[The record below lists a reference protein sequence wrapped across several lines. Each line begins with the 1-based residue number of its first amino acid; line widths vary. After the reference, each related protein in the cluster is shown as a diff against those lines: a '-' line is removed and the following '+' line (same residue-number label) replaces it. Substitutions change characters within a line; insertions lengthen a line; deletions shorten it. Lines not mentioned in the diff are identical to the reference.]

1 MKILCKFTKLG
12 YLKFISHLDLV
23 DLFQRTL
30 FQNKVDV
37 KFSEGFNPHPR
48 MSIAYPLPLG
58 IESNSEYMEIY
69 LNSKIDLKDFLI
81 KMNERLPQGIKI
93 VEAKYDDDE
102 SISNKV
108 KSVVYAFRLLNTF
121 YDKNK
126 DIDLAKELNKVNDMD
141 IVEIERK
148 RKKGKRRIFVKEN
161 AKDYLNR
168 FELKDNAIYAYIKM
182 SEQGSLKPA
191 LVFDILN
198 NYTDIVMDELDIDL
212 ERIGLYQ
219 DEEGTKEIFL

>member
-69 LNSKIDLKDFLI
+69 LNSKIDLKDFLV

-108 KSVVYAFRLLNTF
+108 KSVVYAFKLLNTF

-126 DIDLAKELNKVNDMD
+126 DIDLAKELNKINAMDM
-141 IVEIERK
+141 VEIERK

-168 FELKDNAIYAYIKM
+168 LELKDDAIYAFIKM

-198 NYTDIVMDELDIDL
+198 NYTDISMDELDIDL

-219 DEEGTKEIFL
+219 DEEGLKEIFL

>member
-108 KSVVYAFRLLNTF
+108 KSVVYAFKLLNTF

-168 FELKDNAIYAYIKM
+168 LELKEDAIYAYIKM

-191 LVFDILN
+191 LGFDILN

>member
-108 KSVVYAFRLLNTF
+108 KSVVYAFKLLNTF
-121 YDKNK
+121 YNKNK
-126 DIDLAKELNKVNDMD
+126 DIDLTKELNKINDMD

-168 FELKDNAIYAYIKM
+168 LEIKDDAIYAYIKM

>member
-12 YLKFISHLDLV
+12 YLKFISHLGLV

-69 LNSKIDLKDFLI
+69 LNSRIDLKDFLI
-81 KMNERLPQGIKI
+81 KMNERLPAGIKI
-93 VEAKYDDDE
+93 IEAMYDDDE

-108 KSVVYAFRLLNTF
+108 KSVVYAFKLLNTF
-121 YDKNK
+121 FDINK
-126 DIDLAKELNKVNDMD
+126 DVDIAKELDKINSMD

-161 AKDYLNR
+161 AKEYLKR
-168 FELKDNAIYAYIKM
+168 LELKDDAIYAYIKM
-182 SEQGSLKPA
+182 SENGSLKPA
-191 LVFDILN
+191 LIFDILN
-198 NYTDIVMDELDIDL
+198 NYTNINMDELDIDL

-219 DEEGTKEIFL
+219 DEDGLKEIFL

>member
-81 KMNERLPQGIKI
+81 KMNERLPHGIKI

-108 KSVVYAFRLLNTF
+108 KSVVYAFKLLNTF

-126 DIDLAKELNKVNDMD
+126 DIDLAKELNKINDMD

-148 RKKGKRRIFVKEN
+148 RKKGKKRIFVKEN

-168 FELKDNAIYAYIKM
+168 LELKDNAIYAYIKM

>member
-69 LNSKIDLKDFLI
+69 LNSEVDLDDFVN

-108 KSVVYAFRLLNTF
+108 KSVVYAFKLLNTF

-126 DIDLAKELNKVNDMD
+126 DIDIAKELDKVNAMD

-168 FELKDNAIYAYIKM
+168 LELKDDAIYAYIKM

>member
-69 LNSKIDLKDFLI
+69 LNSRIDLKDFLI
-81 KMNERLPQGIKI
+81 KMNERLPAGIKI
-93 VEAKYDDDE
+93 VEAMYDDDE

-108 KSVVYAFRLLNTF
+108 KSVVYAFKLLNTF
-121 YDKNK
+121 FDKNK
-126 DIDLAKELNKVNDMD
+126 NVDIAKELDKINLMD

-161 AKDYLNR
+161 AKEYLKR
-168 FELKDNAIYAYIKM
+168 LELKDDAIYAYIKM
-182 SEQGSLKPA
+182 SENGSLKPA
-191 LVFDILN
+191 LIFDILN
-198 NYTDIVMDELDIDL
+198 NYTNINMDELDIDL

-219 DEEGTKEIFL
+219 DEDGLKEIFL

>member
-69 LNSKIDLKDFLI
+69 LNSEVDLDDFVN
-81 KMNERLPQGIKI
+81 KMNERLPIGIKI

-102 SISNKV
+102 SIYNKV
-108 KSVVYAFRLLNTF
+108 KSVVYAFKLLNTF

-126 DIDLAKELNKVNDMD
+126 DIDLEKELNKINDMD
-141 IVEIERK
+141 NLEIERK
-148 RKKGKRRIFVKEN
+148 RKKGKKRIFVKEN

-168 FELKDNAIYAYIKM
+168 LELKDDAIYAYIKM
-182 SEQGSLKPA
+182 SENGSLKPA
-191 LVFDILN
+191 LIFDILN
-198 NYTDIVMDELDIDL
+198 KYTDIVMDELDIDL

-219 DEEGTKEIFL
+219 DEEGLKEIFL

>member
-108 KSVVYAFRLLNTF
+108 KSVVYAFKLLNTF

-126 DIDLAKELNKVNDMD
+126 DIDIAKELDKVNAMD

-168 FELKDNAIYAYIKM
+168 LELKDEAIYAYIKM

-191 LVFDILN
+191 LVLDILN

-212 ERIGLYQ
+212 ERVGLYQ
-219 DEEGTKEIFL
+219 DEEGLKEIFL

>member
-69 LNSKIDLKDFLI
+69 LNSRIDLKDFLI
-81 KMNERLPQGIKI
+81 KMNERLPAGIKI
-93 VEAKYDDDE
+93 VEAMYDDDE

-108 KSVVYAFRLLNTF
+108 KSVVYAFKLLNTF
-121 YDKNK
+121 FDKNK
-126 DIDLAKELNKVNDMD
+126 YVDIAKELDKIYSMD

-161 AKDYLNR
+161 AKEYLKR
-168 FELKDNAIYAYIKM
+168 LELKDDAIYAYIKM
-182 SEQGSLKPA
+182 SENGSLKPA
-191 LVFDILN
+191 LIFDILN
-198 NYTDIVMDELDIDL
+198 NYTNINMDELDIDL

-219 DEEGTKEIFL
+219 DEDGLKEIFL

>member
-69 LNSKIDLKDFLI
+69 LNSEVDLDDFVN
-81 KMNERLPQGIKI
+81 KMNERLPIGIKI

-108 KSVVYAFRLLNTF
+108 KSVVYAFKLLNTF

-126 DIDLAKELNKVNDMD
+126 DIDIAKELDKVNAMD

-148 RKKGKRRIFVKEN
+148 RKKGKKRIFVKEN

-168 FELKDNAIYAYIKM
+168 LELKDDAIYAYIKM

>member
-1 MKILCKFTKLG
+1 MKILCKFTKIG

-58 IESNSEYMEIY
+58 IESNSEHMEIY
-69 LNSKIDLKDFLI
+69 LNSKIDLKDFLV

-108 KSVVYAFRLLNTF
+108 KSVVYAFKLLNTF
-121 YDKNK
+121 YEKNK
-126 DIDLAKELNKVNDMD
+126 DIDLAKELNKINDMD

-168 FELKDNAIYAYIKM
+168 LELKDDAIYAYIKM

-219 DEEGTKEIFL
+219 DEEGLKEIFL

>member
-108 KSVVYAFRLLNTF
+108 KSVVYAFKLLNTF

-126 DIDLAKELNKVNDMD
+126 DIDLARELDKINDMD
-141 IVEIERK
+141 DVEIERK
-148 RKKGKRRIFVKEN
+148 RKKGKKRIFVKEN

-168 FELKDNAIYAYIKM
+168 LEFKDDAIYAYIKM
-182 SEQGSLKPA
+182 SENGSLKPA

-219 DEEGTKEIFL
+219 DEEGLKEIFL

>member
-108 KSVVYAFRLLNTF
+108 KSVVYAFKLLNTF

-126 DIDLAKELNKVNDMD
+126 DIDIAKELDKVNAMD

-168 FELKDNAIYAYIKM
+168 LELKDEAIYAYIKM
-182 SEQGSLKPA
+182 SENGSLKPA

>member
-69 LNSKIDLKDFLI
+69 LNSRIDLKDFLI
-81 KMNERLPQGIKI
+81 KMNERLPDGIKI
-93 VEAKYDDDE
+93 IEAMYDDDE

-108 KSVVYAFRLLNTF
+108 KSVVYAFKLLNTF
-121 YDKNK
+121 FDKNK
-126 DIDLAKELNKVNDMD
+126 DVDIAKELDKINSMD

-161 AKDYLNR
+161 AKEYLKR
-168 FELKDNAIYAYIKM
+168 LELKDDAIYAYIKM
-182 SEQGSLKPA
+182 SENGSLKPA
-191 LVFDILN
+191 LIFDILN
-198 NYTDIVMDELDIDL
+198 NYTNINMDELDIDL

-219 DEEGTKEIFL
+219 DEDGLKEIFL

>member
-69 LNSKIDLKDFLI
+69 LNSRIDLKDFLI
-81 KMNERLPQGIKI
+81 KMNERLPAGIKI
-93 VEAKYDDDE
+93 IEAMYDDDE

-108 KSVVYAFRLLNTF
+108 KSVVYAFKLLNTF
-121 YDKNK
+121 FDKNK
-126 DIDLAKELNKVNDMD
+126 DIDIAKELDKINSMD

-161 AKDYLNR
+161 AKEYLKR
-168 FELKDNAIYAYIKM
+168 LELKDDAIYAYIKI
-182 SEQGSLKPA
+182 SENGSLKPA
-191 LVFDILN
+191 LIFDILN
-198 NYTDIVMDELDIDL
+198 NYTNINMDELDIDL

-219 DEEGTKEIFL
+219 DEDGLKEIFL

>member
-69 LNSKIDLKDFLI
+69 LNSRIDLKDFLI
-81 KMNERLPQGIKI
+81 KMNERLPAGIKI
-93 VEAKYDDDE
+93 IEAMYDDDE

-108 KSVVYAFRLLNTF
+108 KSVVYAFKLLNTF
-121 YDKNK
+121 FDKNK
-126 DIDLAKELNKVNDMD
+126 NVDIAKELDKINSMD

-161 AKDYLNR
+161 AKEYLKR
-168 FELKDNAIYAYIKM
+168 LELKDDAIYAYIKM
-182 SEQGSLKPA
+182 SENGSLKPA
-191 LVFDILN
+191 LIFDILN
-198 NYTDIVMDELDIDL
+198 NYTNINMDELDIDL

-219 DEEGTKEIFL
+219 DEDGLKEIFL

>member
-108 KSVVYAFRLLNTF
+108 KSVVYAFKLLNTF

-126 DIDLAKELNKVNDMD
+126 DIDIAKELDKVNAMD

-168 FELKDNAIYAYIKM
+168 LELKDNAIYAYIKM

-191 LVFDILN
+191 LVLDILN

-219 DEEGTKEIFL
+219 DEEGLKEIFL

>member
-69 LNSKIDLKDFLI
+69 LNSRIDLKDFLI
-81 KMNERLPQGIKI
+81 KMNERLPAGIKI
-93 VEAKYDDDE
+93 VEAMYDDDE

-108 KSVVYAFRLLNTF
+108 KSVVYAFKLLNTF
-121 YDKNK
+121 FDKNK
-126 DIDLAKELNKVNDMD
+126 NIDIAKELDKINFMD

-161 AKDYLNR
+161 AKEYLKR
-168 FELKDNAIYAYIKM
+168 LELKDDAIYAYIKM
-182 SEQGSLKPA
+182 SENGSLKPA
-191 LVFDILN
+191 LIFDILN
-198 NYTDIVMDELDIDL
+198 NYTNINMDELDIDL

-219 DEEGTKEIFL
+219 DEDGLKEIFL

>member
-69 LNSKIDLKDFLI
+69 LNSEVDLDDFVN
-81 KMNERLPQGIKI
+81 KMNERLPIGIKI
-93 VEAKYDDDE
+93 LEAKYDDDE

-108 KSVVYAFRLLNTF
+108 KSVVYAFKLLNTF

-126 DIDLAKELNKVNDMD
+126 DIDLEKELNKINDMD
-141 IVEIERK
+141 DVEIERK
-148 RKKGKRRIFVKEN
+148 RKKGKKRIFVKEN

-168 FELKDNAIYAYIKM
+168 LELKDDAIYAYIKM
-182 SEQGSLKPA
+182 SENGSLKPA
-191 LVFDILN
+191 LIFDILN
-198 NYTDIVMDELDIDL
+198 KYTDIVMDELDIDL

-219 DEEGTKEIFL
+219 DEEGLKEIFL

>member
-69 LNSKIDLKDFLI
+69 LNSRIDLKDFLI
-81 KMNERLPQGIKI
+81 KMNERLPAGIKI
-93 VEAKYDDDE
+93 VEAMYDDDE

-108 KSVVYAFRLLNTF
+108 KSVVYAFKLLNTF
-121 YDKNK
+121 FDKNK
-126 DIDLAKELNKVNDMD
+126 NIDIAKELDKINSMD

-161 AKDYLNR
+161 AKEYLKR
-168 FELKDNAIYAYIKM
+168 LELKDDAIYAYIKM
-182 SEQGSLKPA
+182 SENGSLKPA
-191 LVFDILN
+191 LIFDILN
-198 NYTDIVMDELDIDL
+198 NYTNINMDELDIDL

-219 DEEGTKEIFL
+219 DEDGLKEIFL

>member
-108 KSVVYAFRLLNTF
+108 KSVVYAFKLLNTF

-126 DIDLAKELNKVNDMD
+126 DIDVAKELNKINAMD

-168 FELKDNAIYAYIKM
+168 LELKDNAIYAYIKM

>member
-108 KSVVYAFRLLNTF
+108 KSVIYAFKLLNTF
-121 YDKNK
+121 YEKNK
-126 DIDLAKELNKVNDMD
+126 DIDLAKELNKINAMD

-168 FELKDNAIYAYIKM
+168 LELKDEAIYAYIKM
-182 SEQGSLKPA
+182 SENGSLKPA

-198 NYTDIVMDELDIDL
+198 NYTNITMDELDIDL
-212 ERIGLYQ
+212 ERVGLYQ
-219 DEEGTKEIFL
+219 DEEGLKEIFL

>member
-108 KSVVYAFRLLNTF
+108 KSVVYAFKLLNTF

-126 DIDLAKELNKVNDMD
+126 DIDLAKELDKINAMD

-148 RKKGKRRIFVKEN
+148 RKKGKKRIFVKEN

-168 FELKDNAIYAYIKM
+168 LELKDEAIYAYIKM

-198 NYTDIVMDELDIDL
+198 NYTNITMDELDIDL
-212 ERIGLYQ
+212 ERVGLYQ
-219 DEEGTKEIFL
+219 DEEGLKEIFL

>member
-69 LNSKIDLKDFLI
+69 LNSRIDLKDFLI
-81 KMNERLPQGIKI
+81 KMNERLPAGIKI
-93 VEAKYDDDE
+93 VEAMYDNDE

-108 KSVVYAFRLLNTF
+108 KSVVYAFKLLNTF
-121 YDKNK
+121 FDKNK
-126 DIDLAKELNKVNDMD
+126 NIDIAKELEKINYMD

-161 AKDYLNR
+161 AKEYLKR
-168 FELKDNAIYAYIKM
+168 LELKDDAIYAYIKM
-182 SEQGSLKPA
+182 SENGSLKPA
-191 LVFDILN
+191 LIFDILN
-198 NYTDIVMDELDIDL
+198 NYTNINMDELDIDL

-219 DEEGTKEIFL
+219 DEDGLKEIFL

>member
-108 KSVVYAFRLLNTF
+108 KSVVYAFKLLNTF

-126 DIDLAKELNKVNDMD
+126 DIDVAKELNKINAMD

-168 FELKDNAIYAYIKM
+168 LELKDDAIYAYIKM

>member
-108 KSVVYAFRLLNTF
+108 KSVVYAFKLLNTF

-126 DIDLAKELNKVNDMD
+126 DIDLAKELDKINAMDM
-141 IVEIERK
+141 VEIERK

-168 FELKDNAIYAYIKM
+168 LELKEDAIYAYIKM

>member
-108 KSVVYAFRLLNTF
+108 KSVVYAFKLLNTF

-126 DIDLAKELNKVNDMD
+126 DIDLVKELNKINDMD

-148 RKKGKRRIFVKEN
+148 RKKGKKRIFVKEN

-168 FELKDNAIYAYIKM
+168 LEFKDDAIYAYIKM
-182 SEQGSLKPA
+182 SENGSLKPA
-191 LVFDILN
+191 LIFDILN
-198 NYTDIVMDELDIDL
+198 KYTDIVMDELDIDL
-212 ERIGLYQ
+212 ERVGLYQ
-219 DEEGTKEIFL
+219 DEEGSKEIFL

>member
-108 KSVVYAFRLLNTF
+108 KSVVYAFKLLNTF

-126 DIDLAKELNKVNDMD
+126 DIDIAKELDKVNDMD

-168 FELKDNAIYAYIKM
+168 LELKEDAIYAYIKM

-191 LVFDILN
+191 LVLDILN

>member
-69 LNSKIDLKDFLI
+69 LNSRIDLKDFLI
-81 KMNERLPQGIKI
+81 KMNERLPAGIKI
-93 VEAKYDDDE
+93 IEAMYDDDE

-108 KSVVYAFRLLNTF
+108 KSVVYAFKLLNTF
-121 YDKNK
+121 FDKNK
-126 DIDLAKELNKVNDMD
+126 DIDIAKELDKINSMD

-161 AKDYLNR
+161 AKEYLKR
-168 FELKDNAIYAYIKM
+168 LELKDDAIYAYIKM
-182 SEQGSLKPA
+182 SENGSLKPA
-191 LVFDILN
+191 LIFDILN
-198 NYTDIVMDELDIDL
+198 NYTNINMDELDIDL

-219 DEEGTKEIFL
+219 DEDGLKEIFL

>member
-69 LNSKIDLKDFLI
+69 LNSEVDLDDFVN
-81 KMNERLPQGIKI
+81 KMNERLPIGIKI

-108 KSVVYAFRLLNTF
+108 KSVVYAFKLLNTF

-126 DIDLAKELNKVNDMD
+126 DIDIAKELGKVNAMD

-148 RKKGKRRIFVKEN
+148 RKKGKKRIFVKEN

-168 FELKDNAIYAYIKM
+168 LELKDDAIYAYIKM

>member
-1 MKILCKFTKLG
+1 
-12 YLKFISHLDLV
+12 LDLV

-81 KMNERLPQGIKI
+81 KMNERLPHGIKI

-108 KSVVYAFRLLNTF
+108 KSVVYAFKLLNTF

-126 DIDLAKELNKVNDMD
+126 DIDLAKELNKINDMD

-148 RKKGKRRIFVKEN
+148 RKKGKKRIFVKEN

-168 FELKDNAIYAYIKM
+168 LELKDNAIYAYIKM

>member
-69 LNSKIDLKDFLI
+69 LNSEVDLDDFVK
-81 KMNERLPQGIKI
+81 KMNERLPIGIKI
-93 VEAKYDDDE
+93 VEAKYDGDE

-108 KSVVYAFRLLNTF
+108 KSVVYAFKLLNTF

-126 DIDLAKELNKVNDMD
+126 DIDIAKELDKINAMD
-141 IVEIERK
+141 NVEIERK
-148 RKKGKRRIFVKEN
+148 RKKGKKRIFVKEN

-168 FELKDNAIYAYIKM
+168 LELKDDAIYAYIKM
-182 SEQGSLKPA
+182 SENGSLKPA

-198 NYTDIVMDELDIDL
+198 NYTNITMDELDIDL
-212 ERIGLYQ
+212 ERVGLYQ
-219 DEEGTKEIFL
+219 DEEGFKEIFL

>member
-69 LNSKIDLKDFLI
+69 LNSRIDLKDFLI
-81 KMNERLPQGIKI
+81 KMNERLPAGIKI
-93 VEAKYDDDE
+93 IEAMYDDDE

-108 KSVVYAFRLLNTF
+108 KSVVYAFKLLNTF
-121 YDKNK
+121 FDKNK
-126 DIDLAKELNKVNDMD
+126 DVDIAKELDKINSMD

-161 AKDYLNR
+161 AKEYLKR
-168 FELKDNAIYAYIKM
+168 LELKDDAIYAYIKI
-182 SEQGSLKPA
+182 SENGSLKPA
-191 LVFDILN
+191 LIFDILN
-198 NYTDIVMDELDIDL
+198 NYTNINMDELDIDL

-219 DEEGTKEIFL
+219 DEDGLKEIFF

>member
-69 LNSKIDLKDFLI
+69 LNSEVDLDDFVN
-81 KMNERLPQGIKI
+81 KMNERLPIGIKI

-108 KSVVYAFRLLNTF
+108 KSVVYAFKLLNTF

-126 DIDLAKELNKVNDMD
+126 DIDLVKELNKINDMD

-148 RKKGKRRIFVKEN
+148 RKKR
-161 AKDYLNR
+161 
-168 FELKDNAIYAYIKM
+168 
-182 SEQGSLKPA
+182 
-191 LVFDILN
+191 
-198 NYTDIVMDELDIDL
+198 
-212 ERIGLYQ
+212 
-219 DEEGTKEIFL
+219 

>member
-108 KSVVYAFRLLNTF
+108 KSVVYAFKLLNTF

-126 DIDLAKELNKVNDMD
+126 DIDIAKELYKVNAMD
-141 IVEIERK
+141 IVDIERK

-168 FELKDNAIYAYIKM
+168 LELKDEAIYAYIKM

-212 ERIGLYQ
+212 ERVGLYQ
-219 DEEGTKEIFL
+219 DEEGLKEIFL

>member
-69 LNSKIDLKDFLI
+69 LNSRIDLKDFLI
-81 KMNERLPQGIKI
+81 KMNERLPAGIKI
-93 VEAKYDDDE
+93 IEAMYDDDE

-108 KSVVYAFRLLNTF
+108 KSVVYAFKLLNTF
-121 YDKNK
+121 FDINK
-126 DIDLAKELNKVNDMD
+126 DVDIAKELDKINSMD

-161 AKDYLNR
+161 AKEYLR
-168 FELKDNAIYAYIKM
+168 RLELKDDAIYAYIKM
-182 SEQGSLKPA
+182 SENGSLKPA
-191 LVFDILN
+191 LIFDILN
-198 NYTDIVMDELDIDL
+198 NYTNITMDELDIDL

-219 DEEGTKEIFL
+219 DEEGIKEIFL

>member
-58 IESNSEYMEIY
+58 MESNSEYMEIY

-108 KSVVYAFRLLNTF
+108 KSVVYAFKLLNTF

-126 DIDLAKELNKVNDMD
+126 DIDIAKELDKVNAMD

-168 FELKDNAIYAYIKM
+168 LELKDDAIYAYIKM

>member
-168 FELKDNAIYAYIKM
+168 LELKEDAIYAYIKM

>member
-108 KSVVYAFRLLNTF
+108 KSVVYAFKLLNTF

-141 IVEIERK
+141 MVEIERK
-148 RKKGKRRIFVKEN
+148 RKKGKKRIFVKEN

-168 FELKDNAIYAYIKM
+168 FELKEDAIYAYVKM